1 MEPLIERLKSQII
14 KALKLSDVSPGDLVI
29 DARSSAGR
37 WA

>member
-14 KALKLSDVSPGDLVI
+14 KALKLSDVSPGDLDI
-29 DARSSAGR
+29 DAPLIGGR